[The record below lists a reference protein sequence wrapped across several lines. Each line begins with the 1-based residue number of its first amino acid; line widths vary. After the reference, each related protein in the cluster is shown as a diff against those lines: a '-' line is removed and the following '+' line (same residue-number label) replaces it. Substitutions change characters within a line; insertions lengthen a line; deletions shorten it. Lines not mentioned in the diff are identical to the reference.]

1 MRRRAGAAHDRA
13 PSTPERPSP
22 EFARRSAARNKVV
35 TALAPGHAIHQD
47 RLVRR
52 LPVDC
57 CTPVAGSSLGEQ
69 EAVQLERLLRALADR
84 HRLRIL
90 NMLVRA
96 GGAPVCVCEFTAEL
110 ELPQQNVS
118 YHLKQL
124 VDAGVIK
131 RERRGR
137 YSYYRLVEDAL
148 NQIAALV
155 ALSATR
161 AAE

>member
-1 MRRRAGAAHDRA
+1 VFERLDVGDRL
-13 PSTPERPSP
+13 
-22 EFARRSAARNKVV
+22 V
-35 TALAPGHAIHQD
+35 TALAPGRLIHQD
-47 RLVRR
+47 SLVRR

-57 CTPVAGSSLGEQ
+57 CTPVAGSSLGGA
-69 EAVQLERLLRALADR
+69 EAVELERLLRALADR

-90 NMLVRA
+90 NMLARA
-96 GGAPVCVCEFTAEL
+96 DGAPICVCEFTTEF

-124 VDAGVIK
+124 VDVGVIV

-148 NQIAALV
+148 NRIAALV
-155 ALSATR
+155 ALPAEQ
-161 AAE
+161 AAA

>member
-1 MRRRAGAAHDRA
+1 MSFGPGDR
-13 PSTPERPSP
+13 
-22 EFARRSAARNKVV
+22 VV
-35 TALAPGHAIHQD
+35 TALASARPIHQD

-57 CTPVAGSSLGEQ
+57 CTPVAGSSLGDA
-69 EAVQLERLLRALADR
+69 EAAELERLLRAVADR

-96 GGAPVCVCEFTAEL
+96 GGAPICVCEFTAEL
-110 ELPQQNVS
+110 DLPQQNVS

-124 VDAGVIK
+124 VDAGVIV

-137 YSYYRLVEDAL
+137 YSYHALVDGVL
-148 NQIAALV
+148 NQIATLV
-155 ALSATR
+155 ALPATQE
-161 AAE
+161 AA

>member
-1 MRRRAGAAHDRA
+1 M
-13 PSTPERPSP
+13 
-22 EFARRSAARNKVV
+22 
-35 TALAPGHAIHQD
+35 
-47 RLVRR
+47 RR

-57 CTPVAGSSLGEQ
+57 CTPVAGSSLGER
-69 EAVQLERLLRALADR
+69 ESVELERLLRSLADR

-96 GGAPVCVCEFTAEL
+96 AAPVCVCEFTAEL

-124 VDAGVIK
+124 VDAGVIV

-161 AAE
+161 AAA